1 MYSADGEIRFWAFAR
16 IVEIAIGL
24 LPPSRRASPVLYGI
38 HCIVLLPVHLSAHS
52 HKLIY
57 CAAISFQI
65 VHATDLG
72 SGTGKPCI
80 AAALLWPFRK
90 VVGVELLPSLHA
102 LATEAAA
109 RLALGNG
116 ESSRTGDGRGGAMG
130 TFDAAAAA
138 QVQSNVVFQ
147 CGDLFALDVGDA
159 DIVFV
164 ASTGFDEATFAR
176 LARHLRQSV
185 RIGTVIVSL
194 SLPVPVQACV
204 AASKEAAD
212 AEADFKTV
220 LEQRFR
226 FSWGNCSVYFST
238 FGA

>member
-1 MYSADGEIRFWAFAR
+1 MVKFDFGRLRALLKSLLVSCRLLAAHRQSSMVSSLLIIVQRVHSAHNT
-16 IVEIAIGL
+16 
-24 LPPSRRASPVLYGI
+24 Y
-38 HCIVLLPVHLSAHS
+38 LSAI
-52 HKLIY
+52 LL
-57 CAAISFQI
+57 CTFPAP
-65 VHATDLG
+65 DLG

-102 LATEAAA
+102 LATQAAA

-116 ESSRTGDGRGGAMG
+116 ESSLVGDGHGESMG
-130 TFDAAAAA
+130 TSDAAATAA
-138 QVQSNVVFQ
+138 QLHADVVFQ
-147 CGDLFALDVGDA
+147 CGDLFAIDVGDA

-164 ASTGFDEATFAR
+164 ASTGFDEATFER

-194 SLPVPVQACV
+194 SLPVPMQTSV
-204 AASKEAAD
+204 AASKAAVG
-212 AEADFKTV
+212 ADFKTV
-220 LEQRFR
+220 LEKRFR

>member
-1 MYSADGEIRFWAFAR
+1 VTYFSATLLCAF
-16 IVEIAIGL
+16 L
-24 LPPSRRASPVLYGI
+24 
-38 HCIVLLPVHLSAHS
+38 
-52 HKLIY
+52 
-57 CAAISFQI
+57 AA
-65 VHATDLG
+65 DLG

-102 LATEAAA
+102 LATQAAA

-116 ESSRTGDGRGGAMG
+116 ESSLAGDGPGESMETSGAA
-130 TFDAAAAA
+130 TSAA
-138 QVQSNVVFQ
+138 QAQPDVMFQ

-164 ASTGFDEATFAR
+164 ASTGFDEATFER

-194 SLPVPVQACV
+194 SLPVPVQASV
-204 AASKEAAD
+204 AASKVAVD
-212 AEADFKTV
+212 ADFKTV
-220 LEQRFR
+220 LEKRFR